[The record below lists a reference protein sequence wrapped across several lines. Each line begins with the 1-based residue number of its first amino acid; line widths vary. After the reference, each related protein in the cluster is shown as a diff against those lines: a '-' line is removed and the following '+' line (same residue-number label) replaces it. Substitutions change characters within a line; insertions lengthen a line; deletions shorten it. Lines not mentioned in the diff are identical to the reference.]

1 MPPKTQGQQSK
12 NRKRPKGRVQM
23 VFNDENLKPGQL
35 YGTIENSLG
44 SCHFEV
50 KTVCNQT
57 KRASLSG
64 KIKTCSR
71 VRLGDFVLIEQLS
84 ENEQAKYQIV
94 FKYTPAQKKLLER
107 DGKLGVLIDSIN
119 KITINQSGGLP
130 ADDTNLPEQEDEFV
144 FEDPSASIHEN
155 TRVRDREAEEL
166 RHLKDLIDLM

>member
-1 MPPKTQGQQSK
+1 MPRKSKGQRNNDHK
-12 NRKRPKGRVQM
+12 PKGRVQL

-35 YGTIENSLG
+35 YGTVENSLG

-71 VRLGDFVLIEQLS
+71 IRLGDFVLIEQLS
-84 ENEQAKYQIV
+84 ENEQSKYQIV
-94 FKYTPAQKKLLER
+94 FKYTPAQKKVLER

-119 KITINQSGGLP
+119 TTPST
-130 ADDTNLPEQEDEFV
+130 DDTTILEQEDEFV
-144 FEDPSASIHEN
+144 FEDPSASIHQN
-155 TRVRDREAEEL
+155 TRVIDREAEEL
-166 RHLKDLIDLM
+166 RHIKDLIDLM

>member
-1 MPPKTQGQQSK
+1 MPRKNKGQRNNDHK
-12 NRKRPKGRVQM
+12 PKGRVQM

-64 KIKTCSR
+64 KIKKCSR
-71 VRLGDFVLIEQLS
+71 VRLGDFVLLEQLS
-84 ENEQAKYQIV
+84 ENEESKYQIV
-94 FKYTPAQKKLLER
+94 FKYTLAQKKLLER

-119 KITINQSGGLP
+119 QNGGFP

>member
-1 MPPKTQGQQSK
+1 MPRKNKGQRNNDHK
-12 NRKRPKGRVQM
+12 PKGRVQL

-50 KTVCNQT
+50 KTICNQT

-71 VRLGDFVLIEQLS
+71 IRLGDFVLLEQLS
-84 ENEQAKYQIV
+84 ENEQSKYQII
-94 FKYTPAQKKLLER
+94 FKYTPAQKKMLER
-107 DGKLGVLIDSIN
+107 DGKLGVLID
-119 KITINQSGGLP
+119 TINRSSDII
-130 ADDTNLPEQEDEFV
+130 DDNIPEQEDEFV

-155 TRVRDREAEEL
+155 TLVRDREAEEL
-166 RHLKDLIDLM
+166 RKIKDLIDLM

>member
-1 MPPKTQGQQSK
+1 MPRKNKGQRNNDHK
-12 NRKRPKGRVQM
+12 PKGRVQL

-50 KTVCNQT
+50 KTICNQT

-71 VRLGDFVLIEQLS
+71 IRLGDFVLLEQLS
-84 ENEQAKYQIV
+84 ENEQSKYQII
-94 FKYTPAQKKLLER
+94 FKYTPAQKKMLER
-107 DGKLGVLIDSIN
+107 DGKLGVLID
-119 KITINQSGGLP
+119 TINRSSDMI
-130 ADDTNLPEQEDEFV
+130 DDTIPEQEDEFV

-155 TRVRDREAEEL
+155 TLVRDKEAEEL
-166 RHLKDLIDLM
+166 RKIKDLIDLM

>member
-1 MPPKTQGQQSK
+1 MPRKNKGQRNNDHK
-12 NRKRPKGRVQM
+12 PKGRVQM

-71 VRLGDFVLIEQLS
+71 IRLGDFVLIEQLS
-84 ENEQAKYQIV
+84 ENEQSKYQIV
-94 FKYTPAQKKLLER
+94 FKYTPAQKKILER
-107 DGKLGVLIDSIN
+107 DGKLGILID
-119 KITINQSGGLP
+119 TINQTNLP
-130 ADDTNLPEQEDEFV
+130 QSDETNLPEQEDEFV
-144 FEDPSASIHEN
+144 FEDPSTSIHEN

-166 RHLKDLIDLM
+166 RHIKDLIDLM